1 MKLRDIKPGSSFRL
15 PNGDVL
21 IKGHDI
27 EDRTPFNGTP
37 GLHARCFFSIKPI
50 SGYVPTSRD
59 AFWVSE
65 NLDVDL
71 LSALN

>member
-1 MKLRDIKPGSSFRL
+1 MKLRDINAGSFFRL
-15 PNGDVL
+15 PNGDVM
-21 IKGHDI
+21 IKGRDI

-50 SGYVPTSRD
+50 SGYTPTGRD
-59 AFWVSE
+59 HFWVSE

-71 LSALN
+71 LSSQN